1 MIIKVLG
8 PGCHNCHTLEKN
20 VRAALAGLGIEA
32 PIESVT
38 DYGEIAG
45 YGVLRTPGLVVDE
58 EVVVSGRVP
67 KPEAQTLSP
76 APDGAGPAA
85 QACGPG
91 PSPGPQVARWQLVG
105 DHRGEPAPGK
115 VSTQAMTI
123 DRATPIAPTADWVP
137 DAHDRRGI
145 ACVVEIRA
153 PVAVAT

>member
-45 YGVLRTPGLVVDE
+45 YGVLPTPGLVVDE

-67 KPEAQTLSP
+67 KPDEIAGLLS
-76 APDGAGPAA
+76 
-85 QACGPG
+85 
-91 PSPGPQVARWQLVG
+91 S
-105 DHRGEPAPGK
+105 
-115 VSTQAMTI
+115 
-123 DRATPIAPTADWVP
+123 RA
-137 DAHDRRGI
+137 
-145 ACVVEIRA
+145 
-153 PVAVAT
+153 